1 MNYFLLS
8 SGIISLLGCAGHFTL
23 GYNDYIRP
31 VLQSD
36 IDAIPK
42 KIVLCIYHYM
52 SVFMVLTTILLL
64 SFAFNQNLIFTNAA
78 DAVKVIVI
86 SYAGFAVAGFLISL
100 KVGIFKLFQWIFWL
114 LIALFSFLGL

>member
-1 MNYFLLS
+1 MNYFLLA
-8 SGIISLLGCAGHFTL
+8 SGIISLLGCTGHFTL

-36 IDAIPK
+36 IEVIPK

-64 SFAFNQNLIFTNAA
+64 SFAFSQELIFENTA
-78 DAVKVIVI
+78 DAVKLIVV

-100 KVGIFKLFQWIFWL
+100 KVGIFKLFQWIFWV
-114 LIALFSFLGL
+114 LIAVISYLGL